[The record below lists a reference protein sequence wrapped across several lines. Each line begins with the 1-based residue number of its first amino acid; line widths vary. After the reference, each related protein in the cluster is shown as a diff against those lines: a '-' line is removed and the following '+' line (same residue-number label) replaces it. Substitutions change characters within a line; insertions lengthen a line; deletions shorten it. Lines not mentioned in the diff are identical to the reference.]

1 MPSRTSNSTME
12 ALEHSEELRAA
23 AASFAANKSWI
34 LEQQLAICRVAA
46 PTFLE
51 ERRAAYLNEALAV
64 LGYSSSLDAV
74 GNVVALRSAAT
85 SKPVIAVTA
94 HLDTVLSPRRQEDIS
109 LDTSATL
116 HGPGVADN
124 GAGLAGLL
132 ALARAF
138 ASVTA
143 LQRWPYALAFVA
155 NVGEEGEGNLT
166 GMRYLCRDSSLA
178 SRLAGILV
186 LDGPGHEHIT
196 SRALAS
202 KRFEV
207 LIQGK
212 GGHSWSDFGMAN
224 PNHAIARAVA
234 MFADAHPPNQ
244 STGNERFAVNVGV
257 LHGGS
262 TINAIPQSAIA
273 KVDIRSEHEPLIEQL
288 AASLTGVVEQAIAL
302 EHRSARKG
310 KLIAKVKEIGYRPG
324 GALAENSLLLQSILA
339 IDSWLGIKSR
349 IDTSSTDAN
358 IPLSMGIPAITLG
371 AGGSGGGAHTSEEWY
386 CPDGRELGLRRAFY
400 VACAMLSGI
409 AIPAGEAQTP

>member
-1 MPSRTSNSTME
+1 MPPRTSNSGIE
-12 ALEHSEELRAA
+12 ALEGSEELRAA
-23 AASFAANKSWI
+23 AAWFATNKVWI
-34 LEQQLAICRVAA
+34 LEQQLAVCRVAA

-51 ERRAAYLNEALAV
+51 ERRAAHLREALAA
-64 LGYSSSLDAV
+64 LGYAANPDAV
-74 GNVVALRSAAT
+74 GNVVAFRDAAA
-85 SKPVIAVTA
+85 SKPVIVISA
-94 HLDTVLSPRRQEDIS
+94 HMDTVLSPRRPEDIT
-109 LDTSATL
+109 LDANGTL

-132 ALARAF
+132 ALARIF
-138 ASVTA
+138 ASVAT
-143 LQRWPYALAFVA
+143 LDRWPYTLAFVA

-166 GMRYLCRDSSLA
+166 GMRYLCQDSPLV
-178 SRLAGILV
+178 SRLAGVLV

-234 MFADAHPPNQ
+234 MFADAHPPGQ
-244 STGNERFAVNVGV
+244 SAGLERFAVNVGV

-262 TINAIPQSAIA
+262 TINAIPQSAMA
-273 KVDIRSEHEPLIEQL
+273 KVDIRSEHEPMIEEL
-288 AASLTGVVEQAIAL
+288 AASLGQFVEQAISL

-310 KLIAKVKEIGYRPG
+310 KLTAKVREIGYRPG
-324 GALAENSLLLQSILA
+324 GFLADGSPLLRTVLA
-339 IDSWLGIKSR
+339 IDSWLGVRSR

-371 AGGSGGGAHTSEEWY
+371 AGGTGGGAHTSEEWY
-386 CPDGRELGLRRAFY
+386 CPDRRDTGLRRAFY
-400 VACAMLSGI
+400 VACAMLSGL
-409 AIPAGEAQTP
+409 AVPPGGASSR